1 MAMLVYQRVYYGILI
16 LHFQTPNY
24 IKLHVCLQKQKKLSL
39 YQQHPHLMGSYLR
52 LSAALYWEG
61 PSIFQ

>member
-1 MAMLVYQRVYYGILI
+1 MRYGGIPGHSPAERALNPLVD
-16 LHFQTPNY
+16 
-24 IKLHVCLQKQKKLSL
+24 
-39 YQQHPHLMGSYLR
+39 QQHPHLMGSYLR